1 MSEPKQSGLVLSL
14 LNDMPGW
21 AKGMVFAFLTLPIS
35 LAISG
40 MLLNVNVG
48 ANIDK
53 YLEIVLARQAEATD
67 ASADRII
74 SVVDERMVDLYTR
87 LEDVTRKTDEMVS
100 VISKVDTDLRDIRS
114 RVVAIENWACDH
126 AQVQGLR
133 QDAPTFCGNPVIL
146 E

>member
-1 MSEPKQSGLVLSL
+1 MTEPKPNNNGIVFSL

-21 AKGMVFAFLTLPIS
+21 SKGVVFAFLTLPIS

-74 SVVDERMVDLYTR
+74 AVVDERMVDLYTR
-87 LEDVTRKTDEMVS
+87 LEDVTRKTDEMVA
-100 VISKVDTDLRDIRS
+100 VIGKVDTDLRDIRG
-114 RVVAIENWACDH
+114 RVVALENWACVH
-126 AQVQGLR
+126 TQAQGLT
-133 QDAPTFCGNPVIL
+133 QDAAPFCDPTT